1 MTASILIPAYNA
13 SNFLT
18 ATLESCVNQGENV
31 HEIIVIDDQ
40 SGDDTLAVAQH
51 FAQAHPQF
59 DFVIETSLK
68 KGACAARNRA
78 YALATGEA
86 IQWLDADD
94 ILGPNKLRTSLSF

>member
-18 ATLESCVNQGENV
+18 ATLESCVNQGEENV

-51 FAQAHPQF
+51 FAKAHPQF
-59 DFVIETSLK
+59 DFVLK
-68 KGACAARNRA
+68 LAGKRRVSARNQA

-94 ILGPNKLRTSLSF
+94 TWTQQTENPA